1 MDYYYNDT
9 TLQNTTKYYNM
20 TDSEYKRLTS
30 HIITF
35 YTTLL
40 ERGVVDGKR
49 EPLLNLYDR
58 LEIVTKDRYHKK
70 SRLHDEPIS
79 MLDALCGIVAKINK
93 RKNNDLTTR
102 QIDMFN
108 RIVKDFAKEM
118 LKNENALDAELVNMV
133 DVGEKHTDNKF
144 GNGLFEVSR

>member
-1 MDYYYNDT
+1 MDYYYT
-9 TLQNTTKYYNM
+9 HKTKQNNTEYYNM
-20 TDSEYKRLTS
+20 SDTEYRRLTS

-35 YTTLL
+35 FTTLL

-58 LEIVTKDRYHKK
+58 LEVVTKDRYHNK
-70 SRLHDEPIS
+70 STLHSEPIS
-79 MLDALCGIVAKINK
+79 MLDALCGLVAKINR

-108 RIVKDFAKEM
+108 RIVKDFAKAM
-118 LKNENALDAELVNMV
+118 LKNEEALNAELVDMV
-133 DVGEKHTDNKF
+133 CITYETAQDDW
-144 GNGLFEVSR
+144 GNGLFSIG